1 MKELFWLIAN
11 ILKITFKDKKNYIVY
26 IVLPL
31 VGIIIAL
38 VAYGG
43 EKEEK
48 IRIGIIDEERT
59 EITEDTISFLGR
71 LETTHIISIKKSE
84 MEDTIVSGSV
94 DAVLLFEK
102 GFSSSMKEGN
112 PNHIQIS
119 SIRGTEITGFIKIY
133 LYNYLDNIAAIAKA
147 AKNEA
152 EYKAIYDNYKKPSF
166 KLVTNGL
173 QDTSKNKKMTY
184 QSIGFLIMIMLFGAC
199 NLSEIILKEKERR
212 TYFRLLASPL
222 SSKQYVSA
230 NIIVNFIILAA
241 QIILTLL
248 VMTKIFGIDL
258 NIPFIE
264 MLVIMLLFAL
274 VAVGL
279 SILIVAFS
287 KSSAAAS
294 ALQKLV
300 ILPTCLLSGC
310 FWPMELMPEAIQKVS
325 DFLPQKWVLAT
336 IMEHQRGEQFG
347 DLYLNYLILFSFAL
361 AFFLIAIYKFGRNNN
376 VRNFV

>member
-11 ILKITFKDKKNYIVY
+11 IFKITFKDKKNYIVY

-31 VGIIIAL
+31 VGIMIAL

-43 EKEEK
+43 ESDEK
-48 IRIGIIDEERT
+48 IRIGVIDEERT
-59 EITEDTISFLGR
+59 EMTEDTISFLGG
-71 LETTHIISIKKSE
+71 LENTHIISIKKSE
-84 MEDTIVSGSV
+84 IEDKIVSGSL

-102 GFSSSMKEGN
+102 GFSNSMKEGN
-112 PNHIQIS
+112 PDHIQIS
-119 SIRGTEITGFIKIY
+119 SIRGAEITGFIKIY
-133 LYNYLDNIAAIAKA
+133 LYNYLDNIAAIAKV

-152 EYKAIYDNYKKPSF
+152 EYKAIYDNYKRSSF
-166 KLVTNGL
+166 KLVTNEL

-287 KSSAAAS
+287 KSSSAAG

-361 AFFLIAIYKFGRNNN
+361 TFFLIAIYKFGRNNN

>member
-11 ILKITFKDKKNYIVY
+11 IFKITFKDKKNYIVY

-31 VGIIIAL
+31 VGIVIAL

-43 EKEEK
+43 GNDEK

-71 LETTHIISIKKSE
+71 LENTHIISIEKSE
-84 MEDTIVSGSV
+84 IEDTIVSGSV

-152 EYKAIYDNYKKPSF
+152 EYKAIYDNYKKSSF

-230 NIIVNFIILAA
+230 NIIVNFIILAV

-248 VMTKIFGIDL
+248 VMTKVFGIDL

-336 IMEHQRGEQFG
+336 IMEHQRGGQFG
-347 DLYLNYLILFSFAL
+347 ELYLNYLILLSFAL
-361 AFFLIAIYKFGRNNN
+361 TFFLVAVYKFGKNNN

>member
-11 ILKITFKDKKNYIVY
+11 IFKITFKDKKNYIVY

-31 VGIIIAL
+31 VGIMIAL

-43 EKEEK
+43 ESDEK
-48 IRIGIIDEERT
+48 IRIGVIDEERT
-59 EITEDTISFLGR
+59 EMTEDTISFLGG
-71 LETTHIISIKKSE
+71 LENTHIISIEKSE
-84 MEDTIVSGSV
+84 IEDKIVSGSL
-94 DAVLLFEK
+94 DAVLLLEK
-102 GFSSSMKEGN
+102 GFSDSMKEGN
-112 PNHIQIS
+112 PDHIQIS
-119 SIRGTEITGFIKIY
+119 SIRGAEITGFIKIY
-133 LYNYLDNIAAIAKA
+133 LYNYLDNIAAIAKV

-152 EYKAIYDNYKKPSF
+152 EYKAIYDNYKRSSF
-166 KLVTNGL
+166 KLVTNEL

-287 KSSAAAS
+287 KSSSAAG

-361 AFFLIAIYKFGRNNN
+361 TFFLIAIYKFGRNNN

>member
-31 VGIIIAL
+31 VGIMIAL

-59 EITEDTISFLGR
+59 EITKDTISFLGR

-241 QIILTLL
+241 QIILTLI

-258 NIPFIE
+258 NISFIE

-287 KSSAAAS
+287 KSSAAAG

-361 AFFLIAIYKFGRNNN
+361 TFFLIAIYKFGRNNN